1 MKYYNKI
8 PKDLLDELFI
18 CDIRKNK
25 NCPKDACYI
34 NDGPCY
40 CVTKDTEVT
49 YRAHGL
55 AKLKV
60 LITLNYKNV
69 LYALTKKEKH

>member
-1 MKYYNKI
+1 MNRYIKI
-8 PKDLLDELFI
+8 PKELSDELFI
-18 CDIRKNK
+18 CDVRKNK
-25 NCPKDACYI
+25 DCTKEFCYI
-34 NDGPCY
+34 NGGLCY
-40 CVTKDTEVT
+40 CVGKEADIF

-60 LITLNYKNV
+60 LITLNYRHV